1 MLIIVAAAVMLGA
14 VLAYPYRGKHVPSS
28 VWGAESIDR
37 LLVAIADRLDIGR
50 HPEAEVAEVAEVADA
65 SGQRRPG

>member
-1 MLIIVAAAVMLGA
+1 MLILWQRLMLGA
-14 VLAYPYRGKHVPSS
+14 VLATLTGKHVPSS

-37 LLVAIADRLDIGR
+37 LLVAIAERLDIGR
-50 HPEAEVAEVAEVADA
+50 HPEAEVAEVAEA